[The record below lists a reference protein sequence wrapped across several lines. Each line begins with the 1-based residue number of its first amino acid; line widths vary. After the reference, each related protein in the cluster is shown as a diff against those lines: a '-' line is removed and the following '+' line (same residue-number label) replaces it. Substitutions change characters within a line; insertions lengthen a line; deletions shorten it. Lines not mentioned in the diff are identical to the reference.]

1 MTRSPYLLALTAASL
16 LWLHDSRA
24 QVPPPAKPAAAA
36 QLPAA
41 LAQVPPGTVTSTY
54 DDGKLTVRARNAR
67 LIDVLYS
74 ACDLIGA
81 QLNAPEDADQ
91 PILRAVGPARPRDV
105 LASLLR
111 GSPFNYSISGS
122 ANDPNAIA
130 SVTVFPKD
138 KKGGKDKEADSAS
151 PAQQQLR
158 NLMALAQ
165 QAELPD
171 SGTGNATEAT
181 GSDTGNADSGSA
193 DSSVAS
199 QALLKALEAN
209 PNLISQ
215 IEARVNGDADGSGAM
230 VGTDPNA
237 TPAQP
242 PPDVPIVWPQGRR
255 HRH

>member
-1 MTRSPYLLALTAASL
+1 MTFTRSLYALALAAASL
-16 LWLHDSRA
+16 LWLDDSRA
-24 QVPPPAKPAAAA
+24 QVPPQAKPAATAA
-36 QLPAA
+36 LPAA

-81 QLNAPEDADQ
+81 QLSAPEDADQ
-91 PILRAVGPARPRDV
+91 PVLRAVGPARPREV

-111 GSPFNYSISGS
+111 GSRFNYSISGS
-122 ANDPNAIA
+122 ADDPNAVV

-138 KKGGKDKEADSAS
+138 KKDKQAGNDQEADSAS
-151 PAQQQLR
+151 PAQQQLQE
-158 NLMALAQ
+158 LMALMQ
-165 QAELPD
+165 QVELPD
-171 SGTGNATEAT
+171 SGTGNATEGT
-181 GSDTGNADSGSA
+181 GSDSA
-193 DSSVAS
+193 AP
-199 QALLKALEAN
+199 QALLQALQAN
-209 PNLISQ
+209 PDLISQ
-215 IEARVNGDADGSGAM
+215 LAARVTGDADGSGAM